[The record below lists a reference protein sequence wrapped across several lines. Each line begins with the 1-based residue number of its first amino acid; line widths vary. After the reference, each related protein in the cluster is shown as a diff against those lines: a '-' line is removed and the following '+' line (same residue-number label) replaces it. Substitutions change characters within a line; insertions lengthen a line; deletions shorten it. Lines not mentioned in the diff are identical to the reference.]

1 MRTGLKHVKWGDIIL
16 KVLIEF
22 YDRSVLKNM
31 AAALA
36 LKPDHL
42 IFFYDREMFS
52 DFEVYSTYLACK
64 KYLPALKV
72 ELRTVDYH
80 DYTMIDEKMT
90 ECINDNSPD
99 TIYIDLTG
107 GSELMTIAGYKAGQ
121 RANVSVFF
129 SDIYKNEVVDLDG
142 KWPKFKSLPF
152 ELCDMIEACGGQ
164 LVSYT
169 DSEWLDRHMK
179 GLYAVAKA
187 VLSSP
192 KLWAKTC
199 RYFQKYR
206 PGLKGRPL
214 HFEKTLYED
223 KKSQEPL
230 PDKRLLYQCQSGR
243 LIENLIYTPKLLS
256 FDYTCSK
263 ASDYMAS
270 YGIWL
275 ELFTY
280 KTMKEISGVRDV
292 KTSIKIDWNRQD
304 DIEII
309 GNEVDVT
316 AMYGCRPVVISCKQ
330 STNPI
335 TADALNELYVVARR
349 IGGKYSIPILITRS
363 DVKSRQRGIYM
374 KAREMRLHLL
384 DASDILSKEFKLRLW
399 RTIKDN

>member
-1 MRTGLKHVKWGDIIL
+1 MT
-16 KVLIEF
+16 
-22 YDRSVLKNM
+22 
-31 AAALA
+31 AALA
-36 LKPDHL
+36 LKPDYL
-42 IFFYDREMFS
+42 IFFYDREMFN

-64 KYLPALKV
+64 KYLPALRV
-72 ELRTVDYH
+72 ELRTVNYH
-80 DYTMIDEKMT
+80 DYAMIDKKMT
-90 ECINDNSPD
+90 DCINENHSD
-99 TIYIDLTG
+99 IICIDLTG

-129 SDIYKNEVVDLDG
+129 SDIYKNEVVDLNG
-142 KWPKFKSLPF
+142 KWPKLKSLPF

-164 LVSYT
+164 LVSCT
-169 DSEWLDRHMK
+169 DGKWLDKHMN
-179 GLYAVAKA
+179 GLYAMAQA

-192 KLWAKTC
+192 KQWAKTC

-206 PGLKGRPL
+206 PDSKGRPF
-214 HFEKTLYED
+214 HFEKIFHED
-223 KKSQEPL
+223 KKTQEPL
-230 PDKRLLYQCQSGR
+230 PDRRLMYQCQSSR
-243 LIENLIYTPKLLS
+243 LIENLIYTPNFLS
-256 FDYTCSK
+256 FDYTCAK
-263 ASDYMAS
+263 AADYMTS
-270 YGIWL
+270 YGVWL

-280 KTMKEISGVRDV
+280 KTMREISGVHDV

-330 STNPI
+330 STNPM

-363 DVKSRQRGIYM
+363 DVKSKQRGIYM

-384 DASDILSKEFKLRLW
+384 DASDILSKDFKLRLW
-399 RTIKDN
+399 RIIKEN